1 MRRRTRRFAMI
12 VLLAFVLPAA
22 LPGVA
27 SAQYREFTGRIQ
39 KISKKKLIVDNRMG
53 DKVAFERAET
63 TKIDD
68 TSGGDEPKASWGDL
82 KSHDR
87 VTVRWMMMDQPRKAY
102 EVIVLPA
109 KAEAGDDL

>member
-1 MRRRTRRFAMI
+1 MI

-27 SAQYREFTGRIQ
+27 NAQYREFTGKIQ

-53 DKVAFERAET
+53 DKVAFERVEA

-68 TSGGDEPKASWGDL
+68 TSGGSERKTRWGDL
-82 KSHDR
+82 KSRDR